1 MPSWEEFD
9 DYLRQQGQTNNR
21 FKRDFP
27 YEYFN
32 EGRSIQGD
40 NGFAASLDVLDKS
53 VDRQGLVANA
63 IDTVGD
69 SLRQKDYIGA
79 ISQFANRLR
88 SKPRQDLL
96 FNVPQ
101 TTVPQIIVDLAAFGP
116 VITFGYAFARDLQM
130 QDDINALK
138 DRIQKMKDAN
148 PGAIKSQLSTLCAK
162 VTELTSAQGCDATP
176 TCADEITVTD
186 WFVKATD
193 LINKLIAVEDP
204 TCSA

>member
-1 MPSWEEFD
+1 MRPLVALLGFASLGACLTLDEDHGKLMPSWEEFD

-32 EGRSIQGD
+32 EGRSIQD

-79 ISQFANRLR
+79 ISQFANKLR

-101 TTVPQIIVDLAAFGP
+101 TTVPQIIVDLAAVSLFK
-116 VITFGYAFARDLQM
+116 
-130 QDDINALK
+130 N
-138 DRIQKMKDAN
+138 MK
-148 PGAIKSQLSTLCAK
+148 LMLLRF
-162 VTELTSAQGCDATP
+162 TETSLRSCEYFNIHTHH
-176 TCADEITVTD
+176 
-186 WFVKATD
+186 
-193 LINKLIAVEDP
+193 
-204 TCSA
+204 